1 MILGP
6 KGEIIAEG
14 KQNEESIISGEISLN
29 ELSDFRKKFPVLDD
43 GDGFT
48 LNI

>member
-14 KQNEESIISGEISLN
+14 IQNEESLISGNISL
-29 ELSDFRKKFPVLDD
+29 EDLTDFREKFPVLDD
-43 GDGFT
+43 ADKFSVE
-48 LNI
+48 I